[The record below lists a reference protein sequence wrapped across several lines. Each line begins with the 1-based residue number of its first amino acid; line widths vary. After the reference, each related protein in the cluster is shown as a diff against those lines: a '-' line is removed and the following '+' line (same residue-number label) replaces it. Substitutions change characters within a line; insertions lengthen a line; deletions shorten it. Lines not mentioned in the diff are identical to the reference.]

1 MNRLEHAN
9 QITNTLYSVMSSNT
23 NGHLELKKLLES
35 ILEKLS
41 QICGI
46 LSFAMNEEKPVLE
59 KVIREP
65 DQLSFTFDVTP
76 EGPAP
81 RKAIRLKDA
90 RELLGG
96 YAHKSLDFLMSRGA
110 EGYREGG
117 KCYIF
122 EDSIPNIKHI
132 KSARGKK
139 PKSIC
144 TEILPQRTSRAE
156 YMSLT
161 TLYTK
166 LKDKYTFTQLKNL
179 CIDLGVFMGYKKSSD
194 AGNWYLKRTEA
205 EKLLKELR
213 A

>member
-1 MNRLEHAN
+1 MNRQEHAN
-9 QITNTLYSVMSSNT
+9 QITNTLYSVMNSNS
-23 NGHLELKKLLES
+23 NGHLEQKKLLEG

-46 LSFAMNEEKPVLE
+46 LSGAMKEEKPEPKAE
-59 KVIREP
+59 KEP
-65 DQLSFTFDVTP
+65 DQLSFSFDVTP
-76 EGPAP
+76 EAP
-81 RKAIRLKDA
+81 RKALRLKDA
-90 RELLGG
+90 REQLGG
-96 YAHKSLDFLMSRGA
+96 FAHKSLEFLISRGA
-110 EGYREGG
+110 EGYRDGG
-117 KCYIF
+117 KCYIY
-122 EDSIPNIKHI
+122 EDSISNIKA
-132 KSARGKK
+132 SARGKK

>member
-9 QITNTLYSVMSSNT
+9 QITNTLYSVMNSNT
-23 NGHLELKKLLES
+23 NGHLELKKLLEG

-46 LSFAMNEEKPVLE
+46 LSSAMKEEKPE
-59 KVIREP
+59 KEP
-65 DQLSFTFDVTP
+65 DQLSFSFDVTP
-76 EGPAP
+76 EAP
-81 RKAIRLKDA
+81 RKALRLKDA
-90 RELLGG
+90 REQLGG
-96 YAHKSLDFLMSRGA
+96 FAHKSLEFLISRGA
-110 EGYREGG
+110 EGYRDGG
-117 KCYIF
+117 KCYIY
-122 EDSIPNIKHI
+122 EDSIPNIKA
-132 KSARGKK
+132 SARGKK